1 MYQPS
6 GLGTNRPGAGDTVLK
21 EIQVLELTT
30 KKPRAL
36 RESAG
41 LLTKVE

>member
-6 GLGTNRPGAGDTVLK
+6 GLGTNRPGAGDPVLM

-30 KKPRAL
+30 KKPRTL